1 MTNRIFYIIKVMAR
15 VRIAIN
21 GFGRIGRAF
30 FKAALDRKL
39 KPELEFAAVNDLA
52 DLEQLAYLLKYDSVY
67 GKWDKKVETKEKNGQ
82 RYLIVGSPPS
92 LKASEGLQKE
102 ILFLQE
108 KEPAKLPWR
117 DLKVDI
123 VLEST
128 GVFESFEKAKVHLD
142 AGAKR
147 AVISAPAKD
156 EETEWGKTVLPGVNN
171 EDFAKCVVSSNGSC
185 TTQSASAVMQI
196 LKETVG
202 VKKAFLVSSHG
213 YTATQNLVDGPTKF
227 KDLRRSRAAGVNIV
241 PTFTGAAIAV
251 ARAVK
256 GLNFD
261 GAAFRV
267 PVVTGS
273 ISAIT
278 FLAARPTSVQELNE
292 IFKKAATE
300 PRWQG
305 ILKTTDEPIV
315 STDIIGDRHGAI
327 VDLSMTSVVDGD
339 LGTVFSWYD
348 NEAGYTE
355 TLLRHMIEVA
365 KTCV

>member
-1 MTNRIFYIIKVMAR
+1 MAR

-30 FKAALDRKL
+30 FKAALERG
-39 KPELEFAAVNDLA
+39 PELELAAINDLA
-52 DLEQLAYLLKYDSVY
+52 DLEQLAYFLKYDSVY
-67 GKWDKKVETKEKNGQ
+67 GRWGKEVKSKIQNPNDKFLV
-82 RYLIVGSPPS
+82 VDD
-92 LKASEGLQKE
+92 KE

-117 DLKVDI
+117 DLNVDI
-123 VLEST
+123 ALEST

-171 EDFAKCVVSSNGSC
+171 EDFAKCTVSSNGSC

-196 LKETVG
+196 MKETVG
-202 VKKAFLVSSHG
+202 IKKAFLVSSHG
-213 YTATQNLVDGPTKF
+213 YTATQNLVDGPTKS
-227 KDLRRSRAAGVNIV
+227 KDFRRARAAGVNIV
-241 PTFTGAAIAV
+241 PTFTGAALAV

-256 GLNFD
+256 NLNFD
-261 GAAFRV
+261 AAAFRV
-267 PVVTGS
+267 PVLTGS

-278 FLAARPTSVQELNE
+278 FLAERLTSVQEINE
-292 IFKKAATE
+292 IFKKAGEE

-305 ILKTTDEPIV
+305 ILKTVEEPIV
-315 STDIIGDRHGAI
+315 STDIIGDKHGAI
-327 VDLSMTSVVDGD
+327 VDLNLTSVVDGD
-339 LGTVFSWYD
+339 LATVFSWYD

-355 TLLRHMIEVA
+355 TLLRHVLEVA
-365 KTCV
+365 KTLV

>member
-1 MTNRIFYIIKVMAR
+1 MAR
-15 VRIAIN
+15 IRIAIN

-30 FKAALDRKL
+30 FKAAFDRKT
-39 KPELEFAAVNDLA
+39 KPELELVAINDLG
-52 DLEQLAYLLKYDSVY
+52 DLELLAYLLRYDSVY
-67 GKWDKKVETKEKNGQ
+67 GRWDKDVKTVEEDGKKYLKVN
-82 RYLIVGSPPS
+82 PPS
-92 LKASEGLQKE
+92 HKASEGLQEKK

-108 KEPAKLPWR
+108 KEPAKFPWG
-117 DLKVDI
+117 DLKIDI

-147 AVISAPAKD
+147 VVISAPAKD
-156 EETEWGKTVLPGVNN
+156 EDNDWGKTVLPGVNN
-171 EDFAKCVVSSNGSC
+171 EDFAKCKISSNGSC
-185 TTQSASAVMQI
+185 TTQSASPVMQI
-196 LKETVG
+196 LKETIG
-202 VKKAFLVSSHG
+202 VKKAFLMSAHG
-213 YTATQNLVDGPTKF
+213 YTATQNLIDGPTKSRDF
-227 KDLRRSRAAGVNIV
+227 RRARAAGVNIV
-241 PTFTGAAIAV
+241 PTFTGATIAV

-256 GLNFD
+256 NLNFD

-267 PVVTGS
+267 PVITGS

-278 FLAARPTSVQELNE
+278 FLAARPTTVDEINE
-292 IFKKAATE
+292 IFRKAAKE
-300 PRWQG
+300 ERWQG
-305 ILKTTDEPIV
+305 LLKIVDEPIV

-327 VDLSMTSVVDGD
+327 IDLSMTSVVDGD

-355 TLLRHMIEVA
+355 TLLRHVLEVA